1 MTEDDELKFRAQVE
15 HLRQTNGSLRVWL
28 RGAVREA
35 VVAFVLFLGLWGL
48 DVEPATAARAAVGLW
63 WMGMVGFAV
72 LMAFIGAVSA
82 AMGALFDAA
91 KAAER
96 KP

>member
-1 MTEDDELKFRAQVE
+1 MTEDDEVKFRAQVE

-28 RGAVREA
+28 RGTVRQA
-35 VVAFVLFLGLWGL
+35 IVALVLFLGLWGL
-48 DVEPATAARAAVGLW
+48 DVEPVTAARAAVGLW

-72 LMAFIGAVSA
+72 LMVFMGGVSA
-82 AMGALFDAA
+82 AMGMLFEAA

-96 KP
+96 KS